1 MSFLLALVCY
11 IWLFIFF
18 SLLILHVITL
28 RKQSIYLIL
37 FFFWAEEFVLV
48 VRGKNGEPPTKL
60 MLYKHEELS

>member
-48 VRGKNGEPPTKL
+48 VRGKNREPPTKL